1 MDLRDRPAAAA
12 GTVRQLTPTADR
24 RELFWKTVPPSLLAS
39 PPMRKP
45 ARIDGRH
52 LRSERTKRL
61 IVEAYMALVRE
72 THQMPTAMQIAE
84 RAGYSV
90 RSIFERFPDLHAIR
104 VAATDYAISEAKA
117 VGGPRDVDADR
128 QTRIRS
134 QVEARALG
142 CERWLPFWRILNA
155 NATDSPEL
163 QQRIK
168 MIRQLIVM
176 RMEVMFAPELAMLE
190 EAERRKTLITLESLM
205 DFESWARM
213 TEMFNLPHDQ
223 ACTVWIRAIERLL
236 PQAPVS

>member
-1 MDLRDRPAAAA
+1 MADVDRLPKRATVEESPA
-12 GTVRQLTPTADR
+12 TSSSFPPT
-24 RELFWKTVPPSLLAS
+24 
-39 PPMRKP
+39 RKA

-72 THQMPTAMQIAE
+72 STQMPTAVQIAE

-117 VGGPRDVDADR
+117 LGAPLNVNADR

-134 QVEARALG
+134 QVETRARG
-142 CERWLPFWRILNA
+142 CERWLPLWRVLNSSS
-155 NATDSPEL
+155 NDSPEL

-168 MIRQLIVM
+168 MIRQLILM
-176 RMEVMFAPELAMLE
+176 RIEVMFKPELVTL
-190 EAERRKTLITLESLM
+190 AEPERKKTLIALEAIM

-213 TEMFNLPHDQ
+213 IEMFGLSREQ
-223 ACTVWIRAIERLL
+223 ACTVWIRAIDRLL
-236 PQAPVS
+236 PPTPVS